1 MGIRTSDMNNN
12 ILTLSGGNQQKTLFA
27 RALGRRP

>member
-1 MGIRTSDMNNN
+1 MDNN

-27 RALGRRP
+27 RALGSDAGSS